1 MADGPSTQ
9 KLGAQKPGT
18 QANWVEAPADDVG
31 DAIIAALSAGGVD
44 HLFFTSGSEIGFFQE
59 ATAKQLA
66 NGHNKPLRLITVPLE
81 HISLNAALGFAA
93 VTGRPAVTAAHVD
106 CGTLHYGGAIHTAW
120 RSGLPVI
127 MTAGYPPTSY
137 AGELKGGRDEGGHLW
152 MQETVDQN
160 GIVRNYTKW
169 DHKLAW
175 QDNPGLIM
183 SRAIQVARAA
193 PSGPVYLSFPK
204 ELVMLPIKGAKFPSV
219 DQMGIPRAIAPDAGA
234 VQELVERL
242 VRAERPAVVVA
253 NSGRDPASVAPLIEL
268 CELLGIAVIDSVQRG
283 WMNFPFRHP
292 LYQAQT
298 ALPDADVVL
307 VLESE
312 VPWVPNRNAPSSDA
326 WIAYVGHDPVVSRI
340 PTYEFTADLRVTA
353 DPTLALKA
361 LVLAARGM
369 FKDADKVR
377 IAARKDALAKA
388 SAARYAAT
396 DKLATDAAAK
406 SPIDP
411 FFTSYQV
418 GKLVTDNTLIVDDT
432 LPGPRLRDYLPLT
445 QPGSYIGNPGSSGG
459 FAPGAAFGAK
469 VAAPDK
475 DVIAVT
481 GDGFYQ
487 FGTPAPAIWAAA
499 HHGAPFLT
507 IVYTN
512 RSYSTGTTRVGNAY
526 GREGYAAKGGY
537 EGGYFDPPI
546 DFAKEA
552 ESAGGYG
559 ETVRDP
565 NDLANAFRRG
575 QDKVKNGTPA
585 VISVWM
591 KRLEAND

>member
-1 MADGPSTQ
+1 MADGAGGKGDGQQGPS
-9 KLGAQKPGT
+9 K
-18 QANWVEAPADDVG
+18 ANWIEVPADDVG
-31 DAIIAALSAGGVD
+31 DAIVASLAAAGVD

-59 ATAKQLA
+59 ATAKA
-66 NGHNKPLRLITVPLE
+66 RARGHNKTLRLITVPLE

-127 MTAGYPPTSY
+127 MTAGFPPTSY

-152 MQETVDQN
+152 MQETYDQN

-175 QDNPGLIM
+175 QDNAGLVM
-183 SRAIQVARAA
+183 SRAVQVARSA
-193 PSGPVYLSFPK
+193 PAGPVYLSFPK
-204 ELVMLPIKGAKFPSV
+204 ELVMLPMNGAKFPSA
-219 DQMGIPRAIAPDAGA
+219 DQLGIPRAVAPDPQA
-234 VQELVERL
+234 VTEIVERL
-242 VRAERPAVVVA
+242 VRAQKPVVVVA

-268 CELLGIAVIDSVQRG
+268 CELLGLAVVDSVQRG
-283 WMNFPFRHP
+283 YMSFPFRHP
-292 LYQAQT
+292 LYQPQS
-298 ALPDADVVL
+298 ALSEADAVL
-307 VLESE
+307 ILECE
-312 VPWVPNRNAPSSDA
+312 VRWVPNRNAPPADA
-326 WIAYVGHDPVVSRI
+326 YIAYMGHDPVQMRI
-340 PTYEFTADLRVTA
+340 PTFEFTADIRVAA
-353 DPTLALKA
+353 DPTQSILAL
-361 LVLAARGM
+361 LAAAKGVLT
-369 FKDADKVR
+369 DADRSR
-377 IAARKDALAKA
+377 IAARAQTLHKS

-396 DKLATDAAAK
+396 DKQATDVAK
-406 SPIDP
+406 KDPIDP
-411 FFTSYQV
+411 LWLSHCV
-418 GKLVTDNTLIVDDT
+418 GQLVTDNTLIVDDT
-432 LPGPRLRDYLPLT
+432 LPSPRLRDFLPMER
-445 QPGSYIGNPGSSGG
+445 PGSYIGNPGSSGG
-459 FAPGAAFGAK
+459 FAPGAALGAK
-469 VAAPDK
+469 FAAPER

-481 GDGFYQ
+481 GDGFYM

-526 GREGYAAKGGY
+526 GREGFAAKGGY
-537 EGGYFDPPI
+537 EGGYIDPPI

-552 ESAGGYG
+552 EAAGGYG

-565 NDLANAFRRG
+565 DDLAAALQRG
-575 QDKVKNGTPA
+575 LAQVRAGKPA

>member
-1 MADGPSTQ
+1 MADGTGATQ
-9 KLGAQKPGT
+9 GSGPGAGK
-18 QANWVEAPADDVG
+18 AAHWVEAPADDVG
-31 DAIIAALSAGGVD
+31 DAIVAAFSASGVD

-59 ATAKQLA
+59 ATAKA
-66 NGHNKPLRLITVPLE
+66 KAHGHNHPLRLVTVPLE
-81 HISLNAALGFAA
+81 HIALNAALGFAA

-127 MTAGYPPTSY
+127 MTAGFPPTSY

-175 QDNPGLIM
+175 QDNAGLIV
-183 SRAIQVARAA
+183 SRAVQVARAA
-193 PSGPVYLSFPK
+193 PAGPVYLSFPK
-204 ELVMLPIKGAKFPSV
+204 ELVMLPLKGAKFPSA
-219 DQMGIPRAIAPDAGA
+219 DQLGIPRAIAPDADA
-234 VQELVERL
+234 IADLAARL
-242 VRAERPAVVVA
+242 IRADRPAIVVA
-253 NSGRDPASVAPLIEL
+253 NAGRDPQSVAPLIEL
-268 CELLGIAVIDSVQRG
+268 AELLGLAVVDSVQRG

-298 ALPDADVVL
+298 VLPKADLVL

-312 VPWVPNRNAPSSDA
+312 VPWVPNRNAPNA
-326 WIAYVGHDPVVSRI
+326 NAYIAYVGHDPVMSRI
-340 PTYEFTADLRVTA
+340 PTYEFTADTRVTA
-353 DPTLALKA
+353 DPTLALRA
-361 LVLAARGM
+361 LLLAAKGLL
-369 FKDADKVR
+369 KDGDRNR
-377 IAARKDALAKA
+377 IAGRTSALHKA
-388 SAARYAAT
+388 SAARNAAA
-396 DKLATDAAAK
+396 DKLALDAATK
-406 SPIDP
+406 TPIDP

-418 GKLVTDNTLIVDDT
+418 GKLVTDKTLIVDDT
-432 LPGPRLRDYLPLT
+432 LPGPRLRDYLPMT
-445 QPGSYIGNPGSSGG
+445 VPGSYIGNPGSSGG

-469 VAAPDK
+469 LAAPDR

-499 HHGAPFLT
+499 HHDAPFLT

-526 GREGYAAKGGY
+526 GRDGFASKGGY

-552 ESAGGYG
+552 EAAGGYG

-565 NDLANAFRRG
+565 NDLANAFKRG
-575 QDKVKNGTPA
+575 QAEVKNGRPA

-591 KRLEAND
+591 KRLEAED